1 MATINI
7 EMTLQEAKY
16 VCMFLSKAD
25 PLGVCIGAILRRIDE
40 AGKKCI
46 EAIENEGQMPQNFDK
61 LATSTK
67 GQASL

>member
-25 PLGVCIGAILRRIDE
+25 PLGVCTGGLLSRIDE
-40 AGKKCI
+40 NAKKYI
-46 EAIENEGQMPQNFDK
+46 EAIENDSQVDKKFAKIGQTKEGV
-61 LATSTK
+61 
-67 GQASL
+67 